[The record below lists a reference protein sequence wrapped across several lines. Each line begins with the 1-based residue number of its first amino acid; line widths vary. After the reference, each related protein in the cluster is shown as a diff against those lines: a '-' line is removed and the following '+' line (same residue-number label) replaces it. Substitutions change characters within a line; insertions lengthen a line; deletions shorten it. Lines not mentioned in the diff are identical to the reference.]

1 MKKITFF
8 LTMVLAAS
16 LVHAQYD
23 DIKQQLILGRYKEA
37 KTELDKKM
45 TNAKFISKAE
55 AYILKATVYAT
66 LAADSAV
73 NLTPEAATLQAE
85 GMAAFRKYKE
95 MDPSLALVKDLVY
108 KNGPISLYSSLYTSA
123 AKDYENEKWEA
134 SFEKFKL
141 VGEIGDVLIK
151 NKLIGVTMDTSV
163 IFNTAYTAENAKLK
177 DEAAKYY
184 KQLADIKVPGKN
196 FERVY
201 HFLVI
206 YSFDKKDMA
215 AFEKYKTIGHELYPE
230 NDLFTYDKTDFAVGL
245 EENYDAKIKALEA
258 LSVSEPNN
266 ERNLVILA
274 QLIYDTLYSAVEKPV
289 KHPNAAQLETVMTT
303 ALTKAVALKPE
314 DESAHMMLGNHYINK
329 SVGIDEEKTAL
340 VAEIKKRTKPG
351 AQTSKEDVAKK
362 AEIEKLYADA
372 LENARVPYEK
382 AAEIYGKK
390 DKLTPKEKQLYKYA
404 VSYLGD
410 IYTYKRENAKGKPAD
425 IAKFTAEEKKWNDLY
440 ATMK

>member
-16 LVHAQYD
+16 FVHAQYD
-23 DIKQQLILGRYKEA
+23 DIKQNLILGKYKDA
-37 KTELDKKM
+37 KAEVDKKM
-45 TNAKFISKAE
+45 TNAKFASKAE
-55 AYILKATVYAT
+55 AYILKATVYAS
-66 LAADSAV
+66 LAADSATL
-73 NLTPEAATLQAE
+73 LTPEVTTLQAE
-85 GMAAFRKYKE
+85 AMTAFKKYQE
-95 MDPSLALVKDLVY
+95 MQPSMELVKDMVY
-108 KNGPISLYSSLYTSA
+108 KNAPINLYSSLYTTA
-123 AKDYENEKWEA
+123 AKYYEKEKWVQ
-134 SFEKFKL
+134 SFETFKK

-151 NKLIGVTMDTSV
+151 NKLIGVAMDTSV
-163 IFNTAYTAENAKLK
+163 IFNIAYTAENAKLK
-177 DEAAKYY
+177 DDAAQYY
-184 KQLADIKVPGKN
+184 KQLADIKIGGQN

-206 YSFDKKDMA
+206 YCFDKKDMA
-215 AFEKYKTIGHELYPE
+215 GFEKYKALGHELYPA

-245 EENYDAKIKALEA
+245 EENYDAKVKALEA
-258 LSVSEPNN
+258 LSVSEPDN

-303 ALTKAVALKPE
+303 ALTKAIALKPE
-314 DESAHMMLGNHYINK
+314 DESANMMLGNHYINK

-340 VAEIKKRTKPG
+340 AAEIKKRTKPG
-351 AQTSKEDVAKK
+351 AQTSKEDLAKK

-372 LENARVPYEK
+372 LESARVPYEK
-382 AAEIYGKK
+382 AAEIYSKK
-390 DKLTPKEKQLYKYA
+390 DKLNSKEKQLYKYA

-425 IAKFTAEEKKWNDLY
+425 LAKFTAEEKKWNDLY